1 MASHVL
7 VVDDQSNV
15 RSTIAYLLEKE
26 GFRVTKAASG
36 QEALALL
43 EGREFEF
50 ALIDVKMAR
59 MDGLELLRRIRARW
73 PGVAVILMTA
83 YASIP
88 SAVDA
93 MKMGAAHY
101 LEKPFT
107 KEKLLEAFE
116 RAKLEFGGG
125 ASSPGA
131 GDKDPFEEV
140 VGASRPVRDAV
151 ELARKNA
158 GNDKPILLV
167 GELGTG
173 RESLARATHAASPR
187 AAGPFVPV
195 RASTLGEQLATDV
208 FGPSG
213 RLAEAAGGTIYFDG
227 VDALSPDAQAKLL
240 VFLQDGAVPAAEG
253 GAPVRSDAR
262 VMAATDR
269 DLDAAVADG
278 TFRKDLHLRLRAI
291 QLRLPP
297 LRERGG
303 DLPALVQHFAR
314 RHQPRVGVTVG
325 FDRDALGRLS
335 GLPFPGNLR
344 ELEDLVEQ
352 AVGLAGADGE
362 VTPAVLQRLGVE
374 ASAEPESG
382 TSAMRTRVEVEEKRA
397 IEEEL
402 RKNPRNLKQV
412 AKNLNISRTTLW
424 RKMKKYEIAP
434 Q

>member
-116 RAKLEFGGG
+116 RAKLEFGAGG
-125 ASSPGA
+125 AGPSS

-195 RASTLGEQLATDV
+195 RASTLGDPLAADV

-227 VDALSPDAQAKLL
+227 VDALSSDAQAKLL
-240 VFLQDGAVPAAEG
+240 VFLQDGEIPSA
-253 GAPVRSDAR
+253 
-262 VMAATDR
+262 DR
-269 DLDAAVADG
+269 KSV
-278 TFRKDLHLRLRAI
+278 
-291 QLRLPP
+291 
-297 LRERGG
+297 
-303 DLPALVQHFAR
+303 V
-314 RHQPRVGVTVG
+314 
-325 FDRDALGRLS
+325 
-335 GLPFPGNLR
+335 
-344 ELEDLVEQ
+344 
-352 AVGLAGADGE
+352 
-362 VTPAVLQRLGVE
+362 
-374 ASAEPESG
+374 
-382 TSAMRTRVEVEEKRA
+382 
-397 IEEEL
+397 
-402 RKNPRNLKQV
+402 
-412 AKNLNISRTTLW
+412 
-424 RKMKKYEIAP
+424 
-434 Q
+434 

>member
-26 GFRVTKAASG
+26 GYRVTKAASG

-43 EGREFEF
+43 EGQEFEF
-50 ALIDVKMAR
+50 ALLDVKMAR

-107 KEKLLEAFE
+107 KEKLLEAFA
-116 RAKLEFGGG
+116 RAKVEFGEPAPAKGKENLFDDLVG
-125 ASSPGA
+125 SSQA
-131 GDKDPFEEV
+131 V
-140 VGASRPVRDAV
+140 ADAV
-151 ELARKNA
+151 DLGRKNA
-158 GNDKPILLV
+158 ANDKPILLV

-173 RESLARATHAASPR
+173 RESLARAIHAASPR

-195 RASTLGEQLATDV
+195 RCSTLGDRLDADV
-208 FGPSG
+208 FGPGG
-213 RLAEAAGGTIYFDG
+213 RLVDAASGTIYFDG
-227 VDALSPDAQAKLL
+227 VDTLTDGAQAKLL
-240 VFLQDGAVPAAEG
+240 VFLQDGAVPSASG
-253 GAPVRSDAR
+253 GAPLKSDAR
-262 VMAATDR
+262 VMASTDT
-269 DLDAAVADG
+269 DLEAAVEAG
-278 TFRKDLHLRLRAI
+278 KFRKDLFLRLRAI

-297 LRERGG
+297 LRDRLG
-303 DLPALVQHFAR
+303 DLPRLIQHYAKK
-314 RHQPRVGVTVG
+314 HKPRTGAPVK
-325 FDRDALGRLS
+325 FDRKAVGLLGSR
-335 GLPFPGNLR
+335 PFPGNLR

-352 AVGLAGADGE
+352 AVGLAGSDGE
-362 VTPAVLQRLGVE
+362 VSPAVLQRLGVE
-374 ASAEPESG
+374 ASAEASSG
-382 TSAMRTRVEVEEKRA
+382 TSAMRTRVEVEEKKA

-402 RKNPRNLKQV
+402 RRNPHNLKQV

-424 RKMKKYEIAP
+424 RKMKKYEITP
-434 Q
+434 